1 MAAFKLGNKVM
12 LRHGPLVMNAGSA
25 GTALHVGLAG
35 HGLTTLRFILLMGGT
50 GA

>member
-1 MAAFKLGNKVM
+1 MAAFKLGNKGM
-12 LRHGPLVMNAGSA
+12 LRHGPLVMSAGSA

-35 HGLTTLRFILLMGGT
+35 HGLTTLCFILSSGGT